1 MRNGSNPNLQ
11 RLLPFLEEEC
21 CARVLF
27 RDCSSVRLLCF
38 EEFLAEF
45 HLVGA
50 ASSSIEDQVQAIR
63 SSGYDGPL
71 SMVVSD
77 ATSACSVVHLIAFKN
92 LRAREEVQ
100 RRIGGFRY
108 VLCRAVSALIRFFD
122 QTLRPLL
129 EPKESNK
136 LLFVQV
142 TGRDKGSWV
151 DAKKDG
157 FGDSCGHAKGLDLGT
172 SIRSIRHIVSTEAV
186 RCDLI
191 LLPSVCLHNRICRM
205 NIPSEDRADI
215 CEANLHT
222 MSVADKHYVHPLVA
236 AVAPAQHPSRGDF
249 IRGLGKRSFSIS
261 LVCWFEQPDATP
273 SLWIIP

>member
-1 MRNGSNPNLQ
+1 MRQHSSQYILVLAERAIAVLDELQSFVRGPQQATRQNAEWFQPKLAALVAFTGGGVLRPGSISGL
-11 RLLPFLEEEC
+11 FL
-21 CARVLF
+21 CAFIVLRRV
-27 RDCSSVRLLCF
+27 
-38 EEFLAEF
+38 LAEF

-50 ASSSIEDQVQAIR
+50 ASSSIEDQVQVIR

-92 LRAREEVQ
+92 LRARAEVQ

-157 FGDSCGHAKGLDLGT
+157 FGYSCGHAKGLDLGT

-186 RCDLI
+186 RC
-191 LLPSVCLHNRICRM
+191 V
-205 NIPSEDRADI
+205 
-215 CEANLHT
+215 
-222 MSVADKHYVHPLVA
+222 
-236 AVAPAQHPSRGDF
+236 
-249 IRGLGKRSFSIS
+249 SFR
-261 LVCWFEQPDATP
+261 
-273 SLWIIP
+273 